1 MMDAVKSALIGLGV
15 PKTQI
20 KTEAFGTDKRNP
32 MTKKTTSTEIAGSV
46 TFQDSNTIAPVPVG
60 ATILDAAE
68 DAGVF
73 IDNACRS
80 GTCGS
85 CRIKLVSGNVKIAEE
100 DALTEEDK
108 AQNYI
113 LACQSEISSDVTVEA

>member
-1 MMDAVKSALIGLGV
+1 MMNAVKNVLAELGV
-15 PKTQI
+15 PRNKI

-32 MTKKTTSTEIAGSV
+32 ATKSKTSTEIVGNV
-46 TFQDSNTIAPVPVG
+46 TFQVSGKVAPVPEG

-68 DAGVF
+68 NAGIY

-85 CRIKLVSGNVKIAEE
+85 CRIKLVSGKVKMAVE
-100 DALTEEDK
+100 DALTDEERE
-108 AQNYI
+108 QNYI
-113 LACQSEISSDVTVEA
+113 LACQSEISSDVTVEE